1 MEGWM
6 DGKAAPQAVLEGML
20 VVDLTQ
26 ALAGPFLGMIL
37 GDLGARVIKIERP
50 GTGDQSRGWGPPF
63 VASESAYFMAINRNK
78 QSLTC
83 NLKTAAG
90 VEILHKLVD
99 RCDVFL
105 MNERRQEAREQLGID
120 YASLAKRNPGV
131 VYCSITGFGMSGPYE
146 GKAAYDIIAQ
156 AMGGMMSITGAVDG
170 PPYRFPA
177 SIADLSTGMYGISAV
192 LAALLVRSR
201 TGRGQYI
208 DLSLFESQSW
218 CSVVH
223 AVPYLLDGR
232 APRKLG
238 NDHQSIVPYGTFRA
252 EDGYLIIGCA
262 SEPIWKRLCDVLELQ
277 DVYSDPRYH
286 TNRERVLHREDV
298 RRFIE
303 ERLATRRVAEW
314 CRLLEDADV
323 PNGPI
328 YSVPQM
334 LHDEQMRARGFTVE
348 QHHPV
353 AGALS
358 TLACPIRLS
367 DTPATYRL
375 PPPTLGQHTDEILGE
390 LGYSPQ
396 DIARLHDSEAV

>member
-1 MEGWM
+1 M
-6 DGKAAPQAVLEGML
+6 DENAAQQAVLDGML

-63 VASESAYFMAINRNK
+63 VGSESAYFMAINRNK

-83 NLKTAAG
+83 NLKSPAG
-90 VEILHKLVD
+90 LQILHQLLD
-99 RCDVFL
+99 QCDVFL
-105 MNERRQEAREQLGID
+105 MNERRQDVRAQLGID
-120 YASLAKRNPGV
+120 YDSLARRNPRV

-146 GKAAYDIIAQ
+146 GKTAYDIIAQ
-156 AMGGMMSITGAVDG
+156 GMGGMMDLTGAVDG

-177 SIADLSTGMYGISAV
+177 SIADLSTGMYGISAI
-192 LAALLVRSR
+192 LAALLVRGR

-218 CSVVH
+218 WSVVH
-223 AVPYLLDGR
+223 AVPYLLDGK

-252 EDGYLIIGCA
+252 QDGYLIIGCA
-262 SEPIWKRLCDVLELQ
+262 SEPIWKRLCQVLDLQ
-277 DVYSDPRYH
+277 DMYDDPRYR
-286 TNRERVLHREDV
+286 TNRERVSHRDEV
-298 RRFIE
+298 RQRVE
-303 ERLATRRVAEW
+303 ERLATRTVGEW
-314 CRLLEDADV
+314 RRLFEAADV
-323 PNGPI
+323 PHGPI

-334 LHDEQMRARGFTVE
+334 LHDEQMRARDFVVE
-348 QHHPV
+348 QQHPV
-353 AGALS
+353 AGALR
-358 TLACPIRLS
+358 TLACPIHLS

-375 PPPTLGQHTDEILGE
+375 PPPTLGQHTDDILAE

-396 DIARLHDSEAV
+396 QIASLHDSEAV